1 MKPKTPKI
9 LEKTVKEGVRN
20 FLRFEGWY
28 VINCFQ
34 GLGCFPGLSD
44 LICIK
49 KGVVLF
55 IEIKTATGKQSEHQ
69 IKFEHEIKSRNGN
82 YLVIRSVDEIIALLK
97 PKCDEAKK
105 KAEA

>member
-1 MKPKTPKI
+1 MKPKVPKI

-49 KGVVLF
+49 NGIVMFV
-55 IEIKTATGKQSEHQ
+55 EIKTATGKLSEHQ
-69 IKFEHEIKSRNGN
+69 IKFEYEIESRGGR
-82 YLVIRSVDEIIALLK
+82 YFVIRSVDEIIALLK
-97 PKCDEAKK
+97 QRKP
-105 KAEA
+105 